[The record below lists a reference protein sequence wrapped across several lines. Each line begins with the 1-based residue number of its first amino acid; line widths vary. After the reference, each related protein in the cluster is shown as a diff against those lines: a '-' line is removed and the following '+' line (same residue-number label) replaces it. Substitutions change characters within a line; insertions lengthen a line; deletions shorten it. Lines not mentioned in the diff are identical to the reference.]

1 MSGQAATDRI
11 IVTQQDSI
19 ATLVI
24 NNPAKRNALYI
35 DLLVDFM
42 EALAALEKKDVRVL
56 VIRGAG
62 EKSFCSGFDIS
73 AIPTRMPSSEFKE
86 KAPRNVVQEAIG
98 ALARFPVPTI
108 AMVNG
113 HAYGAGCELIT
124 ACDLRVAVEEATF
137 GMPPARLGI
146 IYSPVGLTRFLNL
159 IGVAATKEMFF
170 TALPVDAPR
179 ALAIGLVNHV
189 VARTDLQE
197 TVAEMARSIAANAPL
212 AVRGMKRVI
221 NACIEERP
229 LSAAMEEEAFHLVA
243 ESFASEDMA
252 EGQAAFLEG
261 RKPRF
266 KGR

>member
-1 MSGQAATDRI
+1 MPDQTATEAI
-11 IVTQQDSI
+11 IVTRQGAV

-24 NNPAKRNALYI
+24 NNPAKRNALYL
-35 DLLVDFM
+35 DLLADFM
-42 EALAALEKKDVRVL
+42 EALATLEKEDVRVL

-62 EKSFCSGFDIS
+62 DKSFCSGFDIS
-73 AIPTRMPSSEFKE
+73 AIPTRMPPSEFRE

-98 ALARFPVPTI
+98 ALEHFPVPTI

-124 ACDLRVAVEEATF
+124 ACDLRVSVDAATF

-146 IYSPVGLTRFLNL
+146 IYSPAGLTRFLNL

-170 TALPVDAPR
+170 TAKPVDAPR
-179 ALAIGLVNHV
+179 ALATGLVNHV
-189 VARTDLQE
+189 VAREDLE
-197 TVAEMARSIAANAPL
+197 EFVARMAGAIAANAPL
-212 AVRGMKRVI
+212 AVRGMKRII
-221 NACIEERP
+221 NACVEERP
-229 LSAAMEEEAFHLVA
+229 LSAKTEEEAFQLIA
-243 ESFASEDMA
+243 QSFASEDLV

-266 KGR
+266 KGH